1 MIKQSTLLKVAAESI
16 ARNKMRSLLTM
27 LGIVIG
33 VAAVIVMVAI
43 GNGARLQIES
53 SIKKLGTNVI
63 MIMPTS
69 TTHAG
74 ASLGAATY
82 NKLTVADA
90 IKIKR
95 EATLVSA
102 VSPVVVT
109 EAQVIGGQGN
119 WKTRINGVST
129 DFFSIRDWN
138 TSSGEIFTDADVRSG
153 RKVALLGATVAKK
166 LFSGSDPIG
175 GHIQIGRV
183 PFTVVG
189 IMQAK
194 GGSGGGGDEDDVVVM
209 PYTTA
214 QTRLKGDVDIGH
226 MFASAVSASEMPAA
240 QEEIAGVL
248 RDSHKLKPGTE
259 DDFFLRNQIEITQ
272 AITSTTR
279 TMSALLAA
287 IASISL
293 LVGGIGIM
301 NIMLVS
307 VTERTREIGVRK
319 AVGAKRGDILVQ
331 FLTEATVLS
340 VLGGV
345 IGVAAGVG
353 AAQLISPLLGTSKAL
368 VTPQSVIMALA
379 VSLGIGIFF
388 GFYPA
393 NRAAGLNPID
403 ALRYE

>member
-1 MIKQSTLLKVAAESI
+1 LIKQTTLLKVATESI
-16 ARNKMRSLLTM
+16 ARNKMRSVLTM

-43 GNGARLQIES
+43 GNGARLQIEAS
-53 SIKKLGTNVI
+53 MKKMGTNVI

-90 IKIKR
+90 MKIKR
-95 EATLVSA
+95 EATLVSW

-109 EAQVIGGQGN
+109 ETQVIGGQGN

-129 DFFSIRDWN
+129 DFFRIRDWD

-153 RKVALLGATVAKK
+153 RKVALLGATVARK
-166 LFSGSDPIG
+166 LFANGDPIG
-175 GHIQIGRV
+175 AHIQIGRV

-189 IMQAK
+189 ILQPK
-194 GGSGGGGDEDDVVVM
+194 GGGGGGDEDDVVVM

-214 QTRLKGDVDIGH
+214 QIRLKGDVDIGH
-226 MFASAVSASEMPAA
+226 MFASAFSASQMPAA
-240 QEEIAGVL
+240 QEEIAGIL
-248 RDSHKLKPGTE
+248 RDSHKLKPGAE
-259 DDFFLRNQIEITQ
+259 DDFFLRNQIEITR
-272 AITSTTR
+272 AIGSTTR

-307 VTERTREIGVRK
+307 VTERTREIGIRMAIGARGRDVLNQFLVESIAMSVMGGLVGLVVGYASSALLRRVTAWPVATPLSAVLIALGFSAAVGVFFGLYPARK
-319 AVGAKRGDILVQ
+319 AAA
-331 FLTEATVLS
+331 LT
-340 VLGGV
+340 
-345 IGVAAGVG
+345 
-353 AAQLISPLLGTSKAL
+353 
-368 VTPQSVIMALA
+368 
-379 VSLGIGIFF
+379 
-388 GFYPA
+388 
-393 NRAAGLNPID
+393 PID

>member
-1 MIKQSTLLKVAAESI
+1 MQRSTLVKEATESI

-43 GNGARLQIES
+43 GNGASQQIAS
-53 SIKKLGTNVI
+53 SIKKMGTNVI

-90 IKIKR
+90 MKIKR
-95 EATLVSA
+95 EATLVAA

-109 EAQVIGGQGN
+109 EAQVIGGNGN

-129 DFFSIRDWN
+129 DFFTIRDWN
-138 TSSGEIFTDADVRSG
+138 TSLGEIFTDEDVRSG
-153 RKVALLGATVAKK
+153 RKVALLGATVARK

-175 GHIQIGRV
+175 AHVQIGRV

-189 IMQAK
+189 ILMEK
-194 GGSGGGGDEDDVVVM
+194 GGARGGDDDDVVVM

-226 MFASAVSASEMPAA
+226 MYASAFTASQMPAA
-240 QEEIAGVL
+240 QREIAEIM

-259 DDFFLRNQIEITQ
+259 DDFFLRNQIEITE
-272 AITSTTR
+272 AMSSTTR

-301 NIMLVS
+301 NLMLVS
-307 VTERTREIGVRK
+307 VTERTHEIGIRM
-319 AVGAKRGDILVQ
+319 AIGARGADILSQ
-331 FLTEATVLS
+331 FLVESVALS
-340 VLGGV
+340 VLGGLVGLVCGYVGATLVARLTGWTVVTPVSAVV
-345 IGVAAGVG
+345 IAVGFSAGVG
-353 AAQLISPLLGTSKAL
+353 
-368 VTPQSVIMALA
+368 VV
-379 VSLGIGIFF
+379 F
-388 GFYPA
+388 GVYPA
-393 NRAAGLNPID
+393 QKAAGLRPIE

>member
-1 MIKQSTLLKVAAESI
+1 MMKQSTLLKVAAESI

-43 GNGARLQIES
+43 GNGASLQIAS
-53 SIKKLGTNVI
+53 SIKKMGTNVI

-74 ASLGAATY
+74 ASLGATAY

-90 IKIKR
+90 MRIKR

-109 EAQVIGGQGN
+109 ETQVIGGEGN

-129 DFFSIRDWN
+129 DFFRIRDWN
-138 TSSGEIFTDADVRSG
+138 TSSGEVFTDADVRSG

-175 GHIQIGRV
+175 AHIQIGRV

-189 IMQAK
+189 ILQAK
-194 GGSGGGGDEDDVVVM
+194 GGSGGGDDDDVVVM

-226 MFASAVSASEMPAA
+226 MFASAFSASQMPAA
-240 QEEIAGVL
+240 QEEIAGIL
-248 RDSHKLKPGTE
+248 RDSHKLKPGAE

-272 AITSTTR
+272 AIGSTTR

-301 NIMLVS
+301 NMMLAS
-307 VTERTREIGVRK
+307 VTERTHEIGIRMAIGARGRDVLNQFLVESVAMSVMGGLVGLVVGYAGATLLGRVTGWPVATPLSAVLIAVGFSAAVGVFFGLYPARK
-319 AVGAKRGDILVQ
+319 A
-331 FLTEATVLS
+331 
-340 VLGGV
+340 
-345 IGVAAGVG
+345 AA
-353 AAQLISPLLGTSKAL
+353 
-368 VTPQSVIMALA
+368 
-379 VSLGIGIFF
+379 
-388 GFYPA
+388 
-393 NRAAGLNPID
+393 LNPIE